1 MRTPLLLATAASLS
15 MLVACQATQ
24 ASDAPASAS
33 ASTAAPAAAPSAPD
47 LVARGEYLIRTS
59 GCNDCHTAGYPE
71 AQGQVDTSQW
81 LTGSRVGFKGPWG
94 TTYASNLR
102 LRLADMDEAQ
112 WMDYSAKLRTRPVM
126 PDFNV
131 RAMNEDDRRAIYRFI
146 KSLGPA
152 GEVVPTYLPP
162 GQTPPAPYYELVLP
176 AAVPP
181 KA

>member
-1 MRTPLLLATAASLS
+1 MKAALLLATITTLSL
-15 MLVACQATQ
+15 ATGCQRTHAN
-24 ASDAPASAS
+24 DAPASTS
-33 ASTAAPAAAPSAPD
+33 ASTTAPSAAPD
-47 LVARGEYLIRTS
+47 LVARGEYVIRTS

-71 AQGQVDTSQW
+71 SQGQIDKSQW
-81 LTGSRVGFKGPWG
+81 LTGSRTGFKGPWG

-146 KSLGPA
+146 KSLGPG
-152 GEVVPTYLPP
+152 GEPVPTYLPP